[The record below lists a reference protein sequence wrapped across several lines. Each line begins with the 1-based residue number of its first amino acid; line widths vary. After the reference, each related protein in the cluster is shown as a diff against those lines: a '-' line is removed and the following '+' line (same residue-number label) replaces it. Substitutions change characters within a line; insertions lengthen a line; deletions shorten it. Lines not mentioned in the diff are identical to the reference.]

1 MLRLWKNLSISKKV
15 WGLILFPSIIIFA
28 LTGREVLL
36 VNEQLSNLK
45 KASYVLEALALIKH
59 LNVNPHLSSSSIEK
73 NDIISKLNDKSILFL
88 SPKET
93 KQFHKLLIEYKKTL
107 IAIKF
112 SQNNTTLY
120 SNTQWQ
126 IDVYKEILLAIEQV
140 TFKLSLPLI
149 DNHLNTLIQL
159 EWIVFW
165 AKEENKQSG
174 SLIAKNLNDDHIEEL
189 RRSDIHTLIRN
200 QQLFVERLIAINADQ
215 NQINLLLAA
224 FSNIAFEKNNS
235 YRESLL
241 NKEQTAKLTAQEITQ
256 GNSASSQR
264 LALLQN
270 VSDTISTE
278 LKQTIQKTISTYK
291 HYKLIFF
298 VVIVILIIFVL
309 ILGFLLAHRIINN
322 LKTILTFLEN
332 KNDTTRPAT
341 LEIEGYDE
349 LYQFAK
355 KVEGLTLE
363 TQKYQKEILNA
374 KNEALF
380 AQKEAV
386 KANHAKSSFLANM
399 SHEIRTPL
407 NGVIGVSEL
416 LSNTV
421 LNTNQK
427 DYVDTIETSS
437 HLLLN
442 LINDILDFS
451 KIESGKLSI
460 TPNPISPR
468 EIIYDVCTIIIPK
481 IKEKNITLKI
491 NISPNLPAK
500 VLADDYRLKQVL
512 INLMSNAVK
521 FTSSGGVSIS
531 IQFNNIDNIDNKA
544 DFLFKVTDTGIG
556 IKEEHQKKIFKPF
569 SQEDNSTTRHFGG
582 SGLGLAISKQLIDL
596 MGGELTLISEK
607 DKGSEFCFSLSLKI
621 VETTRAENTFFND
634 ISIILVCSDVSL
646 ATVISKELNALG
658 IYSFDIESTLQNIIS
673 QKSAKSRIIIFAHFE
688 DTSIDITLSQL
699 DSLNK
704 KNNALCLIQPLNANT
719 SGWDNYV
726 TSLVTYPVLGNKL
739 LKALKNCVDVIH
751 LTEHPPVNTNP
762 YHATNPLIKEEEEQK
777 IKPISILL
785 VEDNK
790 INQKVAKFLFE
801 RVGYQHVVANNGQEA
816 IDLYK
821 KNHLFDIILM
831 DLMMPIK
838 DGFEAS
844 KEIRAYEKSNDLPE
858 TPIIAVTASVVND
871 DIQQCF
877 KVGMNGYIPKPI
889 QPDLLY
895 SEIKGLIT

>member
-1 MLRLWKNLSISKKV
+1 MLRLWKNLSITKKV

-45 KASYVLEALALIKH
+45 KASYVLEALTLLKH
-59 LNVNPHLSSSSIEK
+59 LNVNPKLSNSNIEINDVISI
-73 NDIISKLNDKSILFL
+73 LNDKSILFL
-88 SPKET
+88 SVREA
-93 KQFHKLLIEYKKTL
+93 KQFHKLLIEYKKAL

-112 SQNNTTLY
+112 SENINTLY

-126 IDVYKEILLAIEQV
+126 IDIYEEILLAIEQV

-165 AKEENKQSG
+165 AKEENKQSE
-174 SLIAKNLNDDHIEEL
+174 SLIANNLNDDHIEEL

-224 FSNIAFEKNNS
+224 FSNIAFEKTNS

-241 NKEQTAKLTAQEITQ
+241 NKEQTVKLTAQEITQ
-256 GNSASSQR
+256 GNTASSQR
-264 LALLQN
+264 FALLQN
-270 VSDTISTE
+270 VSNTISTE
-278 LKQTIQKTISTYK
+278 LKHTIQKTISSYK
-291 HYKLIFF
+291 YYKLIFF
-298 VVIVILIIFVL
+298 VVIVISIIFVL

-332 KNDTTRPAT
+332 KDDIKRPAT

-355 KVEGLTLE
+355 KVESLTLE

-374 KNEALF
+374 KNEALL

-386 KANHAKSSFLANM
+386 KANHAKRSFLANM

-416 LSNTV
+416 LSSTV

-460 TPNPISPR
+460 TPNSISPR
-468 EIIYDVCTIIIPK
+468 EIIYDVCTMVIPK
-481 IKEKNITLKI
+481 IKEKNIALKI

-500 VLADDYRLKQVL
+500 ILADDYRLKQVL

-521 FTSSGGVSIS
+521 FTSSGSVSIS

-544 DFLFKVTDTGIG
+544 NFLFKVTDTGIG
-556 IKEEHQKKIFKPF
+556 IKEEHQKKIFEPF
-569 SQEDNSTTRHFGG
+569 SQEDNSTTRRFGG

-596 MGGELTLISEK
+596 MGGDLTLISEK
-607 DKGSEFCFSLSLKI
+607 DKGSEFCFNLSLKI
-621 VETTRAENTFFND
+621 VETTCAENTLFNNTC
-634 ISIILVCSDVSL
+634 ITLVCSDVSV
-646 ATVISKELNALG
+646 ATIISKELNALG

-673 QKSAKSRIIIFAHFE
+673 QTSTKPRIIIFVHFKE
-688 DTSIDITLSQL
+688 VFNDITLFQL
-699 DSLNK
+699 ESLNK
-704 KNNALCLIQPLNANT
+704 NNNALCLIQPLNANVFD
-719 SGWDNYV
+719 WDNYV

-739 LKALKNCVDVIH
+739 LKALKNCVDVIRSSEQ
-751 LTEHPPVNTNP
+751 LPVNINPNHPTNL
-762 YHATNPLIKEEEEQK
+762 LIAQETKHE
-777 IKPISILL
+777 IKPICILL

-816 IDLYK
+816 VNLYK

-895 SEIKGLIT
+895 SEIKNLIT